1 MSLARRFWTGLG
13 TCSASRN
20 CECSAYGSKK
30 EETTPGLN
38 PIHSPA
44 AVPIKSIKWAL

>member
-1 MSLARRFWTGLG
+1 MSLARSLWSGLG
-13 TCSASRN
+13 TCSASRE

-38 PIHSPA
+38 SVLQQHYQ
-44 AVPIKSIKWAL
+44 